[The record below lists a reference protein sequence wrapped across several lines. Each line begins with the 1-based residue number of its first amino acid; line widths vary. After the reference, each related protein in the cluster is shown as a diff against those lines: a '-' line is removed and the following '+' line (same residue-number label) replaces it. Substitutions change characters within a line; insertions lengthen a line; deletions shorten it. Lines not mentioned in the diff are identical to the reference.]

1 MRFHQGD
8 FNFLL
13 FVLVVAVAAIG
24 YCARADGHPVAVPIA
39 DIGAGGGSFGH
50 SHHPLEEVAGP
61 GNPYPKLMSDI
72 RNYRDAIGALQRNAW
87 RLRVALEIA
96 QAEVDFVRAFL
107 FPEGHPS
114 GTYPG

>member
-13 FVLVVAVAAIG
+13 FVLVVAVAGIG
-24 YCARADGHPVAVPIA
+24 FCARAEGHPVAVPIA
-39 DIGAGGGSFGH
+39 DIGEGGGSFGH
-50 SHHPLEEVAGP
+50 GHHPLEEAYP
-61 GNPYPKLMSDI
+61 GNPYPALMTDI
-72 RNYRDAIGALQRNAW
+72 RNYREAVGALRRNAW
-87 RLRVALEIA
+87 RLRVALEIV
-96 QAEVDFVRAFL
+96 QAEVDFVRVFL